1 MSRYNPSL
9 FEKLL
14 DDEPHVE
21 SEYSIVQMSLEQLK
35 DSVARDVE
43 ALLNTRCGLRGEV
56 LQGYT
61 QCSTSIL
68 SFGMIDFAGLTLASP
83 KDREL
88 ICRSIE
94 DAICA
99 HEPRLREPKVSLEL
113 PDAGG
118 HKLHFSIQALLVV
131 DLAREPVNFDA
142 LLQPTTQQYSVRR
155 ARRTAAATA

>member
-14 DDEPHVE
+14 DDEPHVA
-21 SEYSIVQMSLEQLK
+21 SEYAVVQMSLEQLK

-43 ALLNTRCGLRGEV
+43 ALLNSRCGLPGER
-56 LQGYT
+56 LQGYA
-61 QCSTSIL
+61 QCRTSIL

-83 KDREL
+83 RDRDL

-94 DAICA
+94 DAIRA
-99 HEPRLREPKVSLEL
+99 HEPRLREPKVNLEL
-113 PDAGG
+113 PDESG

-155 ARRTAAATA
+155 SRRAAATA

>member
-1 MSRYNPSL
+1 MTRYNPSL

-14 DDEPHVE
+14 DDEPDVA
-21 SEYSIVQMSLEQLK
+21 SEYAIVQMSLEQLK

-43 ALLNTRCGLRGEV
+43 ALLNTRCGLPGHV
-56 LQGYT
+56 LEGYAE
-61 QCSTSIL
+61 CRTSIL

-83 KDREL
+83 TDRDL

-94 DAICA
+94 EAICA

-113 PDAGG
+113 NEASNQ
-118 HKLHFSIQALLVV
+118 KLHFSIQALLVV

-155 ARRTAAATA
+155 SRRSAVTA

>member
-14 DDEPHVE
+14 DDEPDVV
-21 SEYSIVQMSLEQLK
+21 SEYAIVQMSLEQLK

-43 ALLNTRCGLRGEV
+43 ALLNTRCGLPGRV
-56 LQGYT
+56 LKGYAE
-61 QCSTSIL
+61 CRTSIL

-83 KDREL
+83 TDRDL

-94 DAICA
+94 EAISA

-113 PDAGG
+113 NEASNQ
-118 HKLHFSIQALLVV
+118 KLHFSIQALLVV

-155 ARRTAAATA
+155 SRRAAVTA